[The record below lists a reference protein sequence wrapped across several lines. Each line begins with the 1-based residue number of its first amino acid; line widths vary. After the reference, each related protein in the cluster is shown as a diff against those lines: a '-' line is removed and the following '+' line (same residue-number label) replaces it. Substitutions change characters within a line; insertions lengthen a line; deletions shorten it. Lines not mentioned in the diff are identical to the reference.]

1 MSRRAVSA
9 VVLTLALASA
19 MTGCSSVPGSLD
31 QSLGDAIAATST
43 ARLTTSLQLDGT
55 ATMPFLATTYGDM
68 LVKLQDADTSVG
80 SLAATPAEATHR
92 RDVQQAIRRATDA
105 VVTAQEDLNSGSS
118 LKPDLSALK
127 SALAELKKV
136 KSS

>member
-1 MSRRAVSA
+1 MFSRAVPA
-9 VVLTLALASA
+9 VALVATLAAVLS
-19 MTGCSSVPGSLD
+19 GCSSVSGSLD

-43 ARLTTSLQLDGT
+43 ARLTTALQLDGT

-118 LKPDLSALK
+118 LKPDMSALK
-127 SALAELKKV
+127 SALAELKTV